1 MTNEANLTGSPAAKL
16 AAKPRPRD
24 SPETVARRRQH
35 HPRGNGQRAP
45 PPRGRIVRDEIYV
58 RPFAGSIEFEVPLE
72 APTVCTKFRPKA
84 AYFRDGGP
92 TAANSTTS
100 DRRDFSIAR
109 SPKARVGR
117 RLRFG

>member
-1 MTNEANLTGSPAAKL
+1 M
-16 AAKPRPRD
+16 
-24 SPETVARRRQH
+24 
-35 HPRGNGQRAP
+35 
-45 PPRGRIVRDEIYV
+45 RDEIYV

-109 SPKARVGR
+109 SPKGVLGGGYSSANPQIRSTSSNR
-117 RLRFG
+117 DS